1 MEKIHAKVI
10 EMLHYLVSTKYT
22 CVFNSYFLLSII
34 KGDSGGGIYMDG
46 TINGTSKLIAA
57 GIVSYGDQCG
67 LVNKP
72 GYKLLL
78 MMIENE

>member
-1 MEKIHAKVI
+1 
-10 EMLHYLVSTKYT
+10 ML
-22 CVFNSYFLLSII
+22 II

-46 TINGTSKLIAA
+46 TINGTSKMIAA

-72 GYKLLL
+72 GYKWLLI
-78 MMIENE
+78 MIENE